1 MGYNKSNLVVEPF
14 TNTIGQ
20 TLNPGD
26 DVVVVTNCTSR
37 INVTTGKFAGVRR
50 HMKTNEIVGTSISDI
65 KRVHFERVYSEHGKI
80 EEVKIKDYDYKL
92 GKYNSEKTGRRYD
105 VVPVTEYRK
114 TTLQRNRVYKIDTP
128 LNDIN
133 D

>member
-1 MGYNKSNLVVEPF
+1 MGYNKSNLVAEPF
-14 TNTIGQ
+14 TNSIGQ

-37 INVTTGKFAGVRR
+37 VNVTTGKFAGVRR
-50 HMKTNEIVGTSISDI
+50 DMKTNEIVGTSISDI

-80 EEVKIKDYDYKL
+80 EEVKIKDYDYNL
-92 GKYNSEKTGRRYD
+92 RKYNSEKTGRRYD
-105 VVPVTEYRK
+105 VVPVTKYRK
-114 TTLQRNRVYKIDTP
+114 TTLHRNRVFKIDTP